1 MTNLELQHSV
11 RRDKATD
18 YECIG
23 IERITHLGLV
33 PEMTIEVQNDVWT
46 MLKQLSIDTFTRD
59 PLSLVNIWPTSSQ
72 QLVESLGNTID
83 ERHGRGTL
91 DRAAGEF
98 QQSQCVPPCHDFER
112 TSRSFYLS
120 AAKMPNKSGF
130 VSFNIDDDIA
140 SLAGKVVFIT
150 GGTAGLGAASVHAF
164 AQHNPE
170 HIYFSGRNAQ
180 AAFKLIDEV
189 KKSTPSASLTFL
201 EMDLSSLTSVHAACK
216 KFTHNRLDILMC
228 NAGIAENPSA
238 RSVDGYEIH
247 FATNHLGHAMLIRQ
261 LLPVLLN
268 TAMEPDADVRIVIL
282 SSRSWII
289 TQKGGIQYVPINH
302 PWKDKHSGE
311 ETADPIAAYRQSK
324 LANLIYA
331 RELAK
336 RFPSITTVSLHPG
349 IVATAMLAGQKPSST
364 AFMTIENWFRG
375 VSKVAEDEGALNQV
389 RISIS
394 SLPTPI
400 PEDLVL
406 ICVSRKIWA
415 AAGAKKSELVTGGYY
430 EPVGVLCNNKLNSTA
445 KDEGLAKKLWE
456 WTEEALEKVEP

>member
-1 MTNLELQHSV
+1 
-11 RRDKATD
+11 
-18 YECIG
+18 
-23 IERITHLGLV
+23 
-33 PEMTIEVQNDVWT
+33 MTIEVQNDVWT

-289 TQKGGIQYVPINH
+289 TQKGGILFEKLTTKQDGWWEKNFTYQ
-302 PWKDKHSGE
+302 
-311 ETADPIAAYRQSK
+311 QSK

-375 VSKVAEDEGALNQV
+375 VSKVAEDEGALNQ
-389 RISIS
+389 
-394 SLPTPI
+394 
-400 PEDLVL
+400 
-406 ICVSRKIWA
+406 IWA